1 MENLGEKLKQKR
13 ISLNKSHEQ
22 IHEQT
27 RITVEHLEY
36 LESNDF
42 TFLPETYVKSYLKS
56 YATALGLDADEI
68 LNEYAEIQTEKKH
81 QQDELQ
87 ARVVEAKPPKINNQ
101 FMDWALGVG
110 FIVLIVS
117 LILVYVQYRT
127 QIHGTASQEL
137 QLSPRLQNLLIS
149 KSLTPADS
157 LATVSAAP
165 IELEIKTANSVWIQ
179 FTDEENKVTKYLLSP
194 EQKLLCVAEQ
204 KLDIQF
210 GNSGHIRF
218 HLDGSDI
225 GTSTNEIK
233 NIRFTVIQLEKEVI
247 EN

>member
-81 QQDELQ
+81 Q
-87 ARVVEAKPPKINNQ
+87 
-101 FMDWALGVG
+101 
-110 FIVLIVS
+110 
-117 LILVYVQYRT
+117 
-127 QIHGTASQEL
+127 
-137 QLSPRLQNLLIS
+137 
-149 KSLTPADS
+149 
-157 LATVSAAP
+157 
-165 IELEIKTANSVWIQ
+165 
-179 FTDEENKVTKYLLSP
+179 
-194 EQKLLCVAEQ
+194 
-204 KLDIQF
+204 
-210 GNSGHIRF
+210 
-218 HLDGSDI
+218 
-225 GTSTNEIK
+225 
-233 NIRFTVIQLEKEVI
+233 
-247 EN
+247 